1 MIRTVIA
8 LVAALLLP
16 VPLLAAGAGQSITKF
31 ETDPVAY
38 FAKSGNG
45 FTLAGDMPVSELP
58 PVPVPVVKAEPS
70 GYLMIEHNGQ
80 SLWFDPMDVETDA
93 QKTADKS
100 RKTVG
105 NPTGRKTFGSPGLGE
120 N

>member
-1 MIRTVIA
+1 MIRLILA
-8 LVAALLLP
+8 FAAILLLP
-16 VPLLAAGAGQSITKF
+16 LPLLAAGPKQSITKF

-45 FTLAGDMPVSELP
+45 FTLAGDVPVSELP
-58 PVPVPVVKAEPS
+58 VLPVPVAQADPS
-70 GYLMIEHNGQ
+70 GYVMIQVDGK
-80 SLWFDPMDVETDA
+80 SLWFDPMDVQTDLT
-93 QKTADKS
+93 KTAAKS

-105 NPTGRKTFGSPGLGE
+105 NPSGLGTFGSPGIGE

>member
-1 MIRTVIA
+1 MIRTVFA
-8 LVAALLLP
+8 LVVILALPL
-16 VPLLAAGAGQSITKF
+16 PLLAAGTGQCITKF

-38 FAKSGNG
+38 FVKSGNG
-45 FTLAGDMPVSELP
+45 FTLGGDLAVSELP
-58 PVPVPVVKAEPS
+58 PVPVPVVKAEPG

-80 SLWFDPMDVETDA
+80 PLWFDPMDVATDA
-93 QKTADKS
+93 QKTADKC

-105 NPTGRKTFGSPGLGE
+105 NPPGLKPFGSPGIGE